1 MCYKPK
7 KKLKSKLKKWKK
19 CVDKLKRKKEMIPI
33 VATLLSSLAENGLGL
48 LSSAIQAKGKEVVE
62 NTLGVKIPDAPTPE
76 DVSKLRQLQ
85 FEHEERLL
93 ELGIEKAKMELEE
106 MKVLAAAA
114 QNDADNITD
123 RWQADMSSDSW
134 LSKNIRPM
142 SLIAIFLGYFLFAM
156 MSAFGYN
163 ANESYVTL
171 LGNWGMLIMG
181 AYFGGR
187 TIEKLADM
195 KGKK

>member
-1 MCYKPK
+1 M
-7 KKLKSKLKKWKK
+7 L
-19 CVDKLKRKKEMIPI
+19 PI
-33 VATLLSSLAENGLGL
+33 FASLLGTLAQNGLGL

-76 DVSKLRQLQ
+76 DVAKLRELQ
-85 FEHEERLL
+85 FAHEEKLL
-93 ELGIEKAKMELEE
+93 ELGIEKAKMDLAELDL
-106 MKVLAAAA
+106 LAKAA

-123 RWQADMSSDSW
+123 RWEADMSSDSW

-156 MSAFGYN
+156 MSAYGLN

-187 TIEKLADM
+187 TVEKLAEM
-195 KGKK
+195 RKK

>member
-1 MCYKPK
+1 
-7 KKLKSKLKKWKK
+7 
-19 CVDKLKRKKEMIPI
+19 MIPI
-33 VATLLSSLAENGLGL
+33 VASLLGTLAQNGLGL

-62 NTLGVKIPDAPTPE
+62 NTLGVKISDNPSPE

-85 FEHEERLL
+85 FEHEENLL
-93 ELGIEKAKMELEE
+93 ELGIEKAKLELEE

-114 QNDADNITD
+114 QNEDNNVTD
-123 RWQADMSSDSW
+123 RWDADMSSDSW

-187 TIEKLADM
+187 TVEKLAEM
-195 KGKK
+195 RKK

>member
-1 MCYKPK
+1 
-7 KKLKSKLKKWKK
+7 
-19 CVDKLKRKKEMIPI
+19 MIPI
-33 VATLLSSLAENGLGL
+33 VASLLGTLAQNGLGL

-62 NTLGVKIPDAPTPE
+62 NTLGVKISDNPSPE

-85 FEHEERLL
+85 FEHEEKLL
-93 ELGIEKAKMELEE
+93 ELGIEKAKLELEE

-156 MSAFGYN
+156 MSAFG
-163 ANESYVTL
+163 
-171 LGNWGMLIMG
+171 
-181 AYFGGR
+181 
-187 TIEKLADM
+187 
-195 KGKK
+195 

>member
-1 MCYKPK
+1 
-7 KKLKSKLKKWKK
+7 
-19 CVDKLKRKKEMIPI
+19 MIPI
-33 VATLLSSLAENGLGL
+33 IGALLGTLAENGLGL

-62 NTLGVKIPDAPTPE
+62 NTLGIKIPDNPTPE
-76 DVSKLRQLQ
+76 DVAKLRQLQ
-85 FEHEERLL
+85 YEHEERLI
-93 ELGIEKAKMELEE
+93 ELGIEKAKLEMAELEL
-106 MKVLAAAA
+106 LAKAA
-114 QNDADNITD
+114 QADADNITD

-142 SLIAIFLGYFLFAM
+142 SLIAIFTMYSVFAM

-163 ANESYVTL
+163 ANESYVQL

-187 TIEKLADM
+187 TIEKLAEM
-195 KGKK
+195 RSSK

>member
-1 MCYKPK
+1 
-7 KKLKSKLKKWKK
+7 
-19 CVDKLKRKKEMIPI
+19 MIPI
-33 VATLLSSLAENGLGL
+33 VASLLGTLAQNGLGL

-85 FEHEERLL
+85 FDHEENLL
-93 ELGIEKAKMELEE
+93 ALGIEKAKLELAELDL
-106 MKVLAAAA
+106 LAKAA
-114 QNDADNITD
+114 QSDADNVTD

-171 LGNWGMLIMG
+171 LGNWGMLVFG
-181 AYFGGR
+181 AYFGSR
-187 TIEKLADM
+187 TVEKITEM
-195 KGKK
+195 RSKTR

>member
-1 MCYKPK
+1 MFPIGALLDIGSKMIDKFFPDPAAAESA
-7 KKLKSKLKKWKK
+7 KLK
-19 CVDKLKRKKEMIPI
+19 
-33 VATLLSSLAENGLGL
+33 
-48 LSSAIQAKGKEVVE
+48 
-62 NTLGVKIPDAPTPE
+62 
-76 DVSKLRQLQ
+76 
-85 FEHEERLL
+85 LL
-93 ELGIEKAKMELEE
+93 EMQQNGEL
-106 MKVLAAAA
+106 A
-114 QNDADNITD
+114 QLNADVAEQHELTD
-123 RWQADMSSDSW
+123 RLKADMASDSW

-156 MSAFGYN
+156 MSAYGYN

-195 KGKK
+195 RKK

>member
-1 MCYKPK
+1 
-7 KKLKSKLKKWKK
+7 
-19 CVDKLKRKKEMIPI
+19 MIPI
-33 VATLLSSLAENGLGL
+33 IASLLGTLAENGLGL

-62 NTLGVKIPDAPTPE
+62 NTLGVKIPDAPTSE
-76 DVSKLRQLQ
+76 DVAKLRQLQ
-85 FEHEERLL
+85 FDHEEKLL
-93 ELGIEKAKMELEE
+93 ALGIEKAKMELAE
-106 MKVLAAAA
+106 LQLFADAAK
-114 QNDADNITD
+114 NEDNNVSD
-123 RWQADMSSDSW
+123 RWKADMASDSW

-187 TIEKLADM
+187 TVEKLAEM
-195 KGKK
+195 RKK

>member
-1 MCYKPK
+1 
-7 KKLKSKLKKWKK
+7 
-19 CVDKLKRKKEMIPI
+19 MIPI
-33 VATLLSSLAENGLGL
+33 VASLLGTLAQNGLGL

-62 NTLGVKIPDAPTPE
+62 QALGVKISDNPGPE
-76 DVSKLRQLQ
+76 EVSKLRQLEH
-85 FEHEERLL
+85 EHEERLL
-93 ELGIEKAKMELEE
+93 ELGIEKAKLEMAELEL
-106 MKVLAAAA
+106 LAKAA
-114 QNDADNITD
+114 QADADNITD

-142 SLIAIFLGYFLFAM
+142 SLIAIFTMYSVFAM

-163 ANESYVTL
+163 ANESYVQL

-187 TIEKLADM
+187 TVEKLAEM
-195 KGKK
+195 RRAK

>member
-1 MCYKPK
+1 
-7 KKLKSKLKKWKK
+7 
-19 CVDKLKRKKEMIPI
+19 MIPI

-62 NTLGVKIPDAPTPE
+62 NTFGVKIPDNPTPE

-187 TIEKLADM
+187 TVEKLAEM
-195 KGKK
+195 RKK

>member
-1 MCYKPK
+1 
-7 KKLKSKLKKWKK
+7 
-19 CVDKLKRKKEMIPI
+19 MIPI

-85 FEHEERLL
+85 FEHEEKLL
-93 ELGIEKAKMELEE
+93 ELGIEKAKLELAELELFA
-106 MKVLAAAA
+106 KAA

-123 RWQADMSSDSW
+123 RWEADMSSDSW

-187 TIEKLADM
+187 TVEKLAEM
-195 KGKK
+195 RKK

>member
-1 MCYKPK
+1 
-7 KKLKSKLKKWKK
+7 
-19 CVDKLKRKKEMIPI
+19 MIPI
-33 VATLLSSLAENGLGL
+33 VASLLGSLAQNGLGL

-62 NTLGVKIPDAPTPE
+62 KTLGVTIPDNPTEE

-93 ELGIEKAKMELEE
+93 ELGIEKAKTELAELDL
-106 MKVLAAAA
+106 LAKAA

-156 MSAFGYN
+156 MSAYGLN

-187 TIEKLADM
+187 TVEKLAEM
-195 KGKK
+195 RSSK